1 MKQYTQLS
9 WEERMKIAGLRSVK
23 FSITEM
29 AVALGRSKATISREL
44 RRNQAPPGEYWPDTA
59 QRLTMQRKQR
69 VCRLDRNKELRAYVC
84 NMLCCH
90 YWTPEQIAASLRHHK
105 DKRGT
110 EGLPY
115 VSHETI
121 YAWLYLKP
129 QKKEKLWKFLPR
141 HKATRGLR
149 KSKGAGISRIPN
161 RVPIHERPAV
171 VEAKQ
176 EFGHWEGDLMSF
188 LKNSQH
194 MVVIRERKTMFTL
207 ADRLPS
213 KKAHTTAAKV
223 VELMVRLPVHA
234 RKTHT
239 LDNGGEFAEHG
250 LWKDKLG
257 LSVYFCDPYAS
268 WQKGGVENTNGR
280 LRRDLPRN
288 TNLHNLT
295 QEDFD
300 ETLSNYN
307 NTPRKKLGWLTPLE
321 AFLSEIN
328 RVALHT

>member
-1 MKQYTQLS
+1 M
-9 WEERMKIAGLRSVK
+9 RIAELRSARY
-23 FSITEM
+23 SITHIAE
-29 AVALGRSKATISREL
+29 VLGRNKATISREL

-59 QRLTMQRKQR
+59 QRFAMQRKHK
-69 VCRLDRNKELRAYVC
+69 VSRLDQNKTLRDYVV
-84 NMLCCH
+84 NQLCCH
-90 YWTPEQIAASLRHHK
+90 YWTPEQIAASLRYHK

-110 EGLPY
+110 EHLPY

-121 YAWLYLKP
+121 YAWLYRKP
-129 QKKEKLWKFLPR
+129 QQKEKLWKFLPR
-141 HKATRGLR
+141 HKAKRGMR
-149 KSKGAGISRIPN
+149 KSKGVGISRIPN
-161 RVPIHERPAV
+161 RVSIHERPTV
-171 VEAKQ
+171 VETKQ

-213 KKAHTTAAKV
+213 KKANTTAAKV

-257 LSVYFCDPYAS
+257 LNVYFCDPYAS

-280 LRRDLPRN
+280 LRRDLPRK
-288 TNLHNLT
+288 TDIHSLS
-295 QEDFD
+295 QENFD

-307 NTPRKKLGWLTPLE
+307 STPRKKLGWLTPSE
-321 AFLSEIN
+321 AFLIEIN
-328 RVALHT
+328 RVALQT